1 MSLITIFS
9 APKAFTDPATAMM
22 QRNAIRSWTLLDG
35 VDVLLLGEEQGLA
48 EAARDL
54 GVRHSA
60 SVVFNPN
67 GVPLVSSMLKLARES
82 STSPLLCIIN
92 ADIIL
97 LPDFVSAA
105 RQVAALLPPPL
116 PRADGRVSARE
127 RSVSR
132 PMRRND
138 FPFDSGGSPS
148 YVLLSRRWD
157 LEVKAPI
164 DFSAG
169 WDARLRDDAHRN
181 GRLHRP
187 TGSDFF
193 LFPRDCYADV
203 PDFAI
208 GRAGWDNWMIYKARR
223 EGWPVIDGTPSMTVI
238 HQNHDYR
245 HLPGARPHY
254 DHPDTRVNTQ
264 LAGGQAATRYTI
276 LDATHTLDGGQLR
289 RPPLTSARFLRGTE
303 SVLRKLFFFLP
314 ENLLENL
321 VRPQRWQKRVKRLL
335 RRAG

>member
-1 MSLITIFS
+1 MPLITLFS
-9 APKAFTDPATAMM
+9 APKAFTDPATAVM
-22 QRNAIRSWTLLDG
+22 QRNAIRSWTLLED
-35 VDVLLLGEEQGLA
+35 VDVLLLGEEDGLL

-60 SVVFNPN
+60 SVSFNAN
-67 GVPLVSSMLKLARES
+67 HVPLVSSMLKMAREDS
-82 STSPLLCIIN
+82 DTHLLCIIN

-97 LPDFVSAA
+97 LSDFVAA
-105 RQVAALLPPPL
+105 V
-116 PRADGRVSARE
+116 
-127 RSVSR
+127 RSVMSLR
-132 PMRRND
+132 
-138 FPFDSGGSPS
+138 GESPS
-148 YVLLSRRWD
+148 RRSNLPLDRQHPSFVLLSRRWD
-157 LEVKAPI
+157 LDVNAPL
-164 DFSAG
+164 DFAEG
-169 WDARLRDDAHRN
+169 WDVALLERARRE

-193 LFPRDCYADV
+193 LFPRDCYMDV

-264 LAGGQAATRYTI
+264 LAGGQAATRYSV
-276 LDATHTLDGGQLR
+276 LDATDVLVSGRLR
-289 RPPLTSARFLRGTE
+289 RPTLTSARFLRGLE
-303 SVLRKLFFFLP
+303 LLLRRILIFLP
-314 ENLLENL
+314 EATRESLA
-321 VRPQRWQKRVKRLL
+321 RPQRWRKRFQSFFS
-335 RRAG
+335 RA